1 MKALSVLHPVL
12 AIVLAPLLQGII
24 QRVKAWFAGRS
35 GPPLLQSYR
44 DLARLLRKG
53 AVFSR
58 TTTWV
63 FRAAAPVVLATT
75 LGALTLLPA
84 GGLPALLP
92 FQGDFLLLVYLLALG
107 RFALILAALDTGSSF
122 EGMGASRE
130 AAFGAL
136 AEPAVL
142 LGLAAAIRATG
153 ELSLTGITASAGS
166 GGWNA
171 SSPALLLVVVSMLAV
186 FLAENAR
193 IPVDDPNTHLELTM
207 IHEALILEYSG
218 RHLALIEWAAA
229 LKLFAYSCAGLAIFF
244 PWGIAEARDHVALL
258 WALPALAVKLAVG
271 GFALAFIETIL
282 AKMRIF
288 RVPEFLATAFL
299 LGVLAILV
307 HLLLGA

>member
-12 AIVLAPLLQGII
+12 AVVLAPLLQGII

-35 GPPLLQSYR
+35 GPPLLQPYR
-44 DLARLLRKG
+44 DMARLLRKG

-84 GGLPALLP
+84 GGLPALLS
-92 FQGDFLLLVYLLALG
+92 FQGDFLLFVYLLALG

-153 ELSLTGITASAGS
+153 ELSLTRITASAGS
-166 GGWNA
+166 GGWSA

-207 IHEALILEYSG
+207 IHEVMILDHSGPDLALLEY
-218 RHLALIEWAAA
+218 AAA
-229 LKLFAYSCAGLAIFF
+229 LKLWVFGGLIVGLAV
-244 PWGIAEARDHVALL
+244 PARAGGPMMDLAAFLAGMLVLAVLVGAIESSLARLRLL
-258 WALPALAVKLAVG
+258 RVPQFLVGAAAASALA
-271 GFALAFIETIL
+271 
-282 AKMRIF
+282 
-288 RVPEFLATAFL
+288 
-299 LGVLAILV
+299 LV
-307 HLLLGA
+307 LLLR

>member
-1 MKALSVLHPVL
+1 MKAWSVVHAVL
-12 AIVLAPLLQGII
+12 AIVAAPLLPGII
-24 QRVKAWFAGRS
+24 QRIKAWFAGRS
-35 GPPLLQSYR
+35 GPPLLQPYR
-44 DLARLLRKG
+44 DMARLLRKG

-63 FRAAAPVVLATT
+63 FRAAGPVVLATT

-84 GGLPALLP
+84 GGIPALLP
-92 FQGDFLLLVYLLALG
+92 FHGDFLLLVYLLALG
-107 RFALILAALDTGSSF
+107 RFASILAALDTGSSF

-166 GGWNA
+166 GGWKA

-207 IHEALILEYSG
+207 IHEVMILDHSGPDLALLEY
-218 RHLALIEWAAA
+218 AAA
-229 LKLFAYSCAGLAIFF
+229 LKLWVFGGLIVGLAV
-244 PWGIAEARDHVALL
+244 PARADSPMVSLAAFLAGML
-258 WALPALAVKLAVG
+258 VLAVLVGAIESSLARLRLFRIPQFLVGAAAASALA
-271 GFALAFIETIL
+271 
-282 AKMRIF
+282 
-288 RVPEFLATAFL
+288 
-299 LGVLAILV
+299 LV
-307 HLLLGA
+307 LLLR